1 VRLRRDLQGALIGNS
16 ESLMAAHFVVLFLV
30 GSLVGGSLFVRV
42 MLLVSLLLWS
52 LTYYGGVWLDEAEL
66 RAGSR
71 IHLFRIDRDKVRGA
85 RKGTAVHARGWMA
98 PGIDLVI
105 DRGKIAH
112 LPMSALLG
120 AQRRNEWIDA
130 INEWAGAEESL
141 RRGYRPADAWSLD
154 KFIGGY
160 RADYRDEE

>member
-1 VRLRRDLQGALIGNS
+1 
-16 ESLMAAHFVVLFLV
+16 MAVYFVVLFLV
-30 GSLVGGSLFVRV
+30 GSLVGGSLFVWV

-52 LTYYGGVWLDEAEL
+52 LTYYAGVWLDETEL

-71 IHLFRIDRDKVRGA
+71 IHLFRLDRDMVRGA
-85 RKGTAVHARGWMA
+85 RKGKAPWGRGWA

-160 RADYRDEE
+160 GANNHGEE